1 MTVKSSGGKVI
12 EEGYLVIRSKVR
24 FVWRWMV
31 IVKFIMCEVG
41 GFNDRGKDSFGC
53 GSWESVFLK

>member
-1 MTVKSSGGKVI
+1 
-12 EEGYLVIRSKVR
+12 
-24 FVWRWMV
+24 MV